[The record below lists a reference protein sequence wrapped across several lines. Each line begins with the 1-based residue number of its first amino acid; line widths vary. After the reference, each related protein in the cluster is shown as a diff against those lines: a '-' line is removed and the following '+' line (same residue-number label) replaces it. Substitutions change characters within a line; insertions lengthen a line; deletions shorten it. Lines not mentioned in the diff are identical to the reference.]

1 MKGIELSAKQEDILL
16 QLSSWFKT
24 GSTPYIT
31 LGGYAGTGKTTLIG
45 YFRNEIK
52 EQNSEMMAAFCS
64 YTGKAARVLLQKLKE
79 VGSFYAGDFSGTI
92 HMLMYRAITD
102 DRDQIIGWERKDK
115 SDIVYNLL
123 VVDEASMING
133 DVWRD
138 LLDLGI
144 PILAVGD
151 HGQLPPIE
159 GSFNLMGDPQLRLE
173 EIFRQVEDSPIIK
186 LATQA
191 RETGNIPLGRYS
203 DDVRK
208 LDSSDPLTWEFL
220 EEKLRHFDDDTL
232 VLTGFNVTRV
242 KMNEHIRNLLGYA
255 GEPKVGERVICL
267 KNNHQRQV
275 FNGMTGTVLAIE
287 KVKERGGEYYK
298 AEVLLDGEEGIY
310 EGDLS
315 VEQFGAKTTVTTER
329 RHGID
334 LFDFGYAL
342 TVHKAQGSQAKK
354 VILLSERSSHMDDSM
369 WKRWLYTGITRASE
383 ELYIVG

>member
-1 MKGIELSAKQEDILL
+1 
-16 QLSSWFKT
+16 
-24 GSTPYIT
+24 
-31 LGGYAGTGKTTLIG
+31 
-45 YFRNEIK
+45 
-52 EQNSEMMAAFCS
+52 
-64 YTGKAARVLLQKLKE
+64 
-79 VGSFYAGDFSGTI
+79 
-92 HMLMYRAITD
+92 
-102 DRDQIIGWERKDK
+102 
-115 SDIVYNLL
+115 
-123 VVDEASMING
+123 MING
-133 DVWRD
+133 VVWRD
-138 LLDLGI
+138 LSDLGI

-159 GSFNLMGDPQLRLE
+159 GSFNLMADPELRLE
-173 EIFRQVEDSPIIK
+173 EIFRQEEDSPIIELSTK
-186 LATQA
+186 A
-191 RETGNIPLGRYS
+191 RETGNIPVGRYS
-203 DDVRK
+203 DNVRK
-208 LDSSDPLTWEFL
+208 LDNSDPLTWEFL

-242 KMNEHIRNLLGYA
+242 RMNEHIRNLLGYA
-255 GEPKVGERVICL
+255 GEPKASERVICL

-315 VEQFGAKTTVTTER
+315 VDQFGAKSTATTER

-342 TVHKAQGSQAKK
+342 TVHKAQGSQAKR

-369 WKRWLYTGITRASE
+369 WRRWLYTGITRASE